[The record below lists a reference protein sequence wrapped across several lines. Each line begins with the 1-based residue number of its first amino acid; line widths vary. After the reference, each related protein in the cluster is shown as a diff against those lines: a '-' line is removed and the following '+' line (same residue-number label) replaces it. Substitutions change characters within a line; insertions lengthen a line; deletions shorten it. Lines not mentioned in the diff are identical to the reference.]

1 MPIERLL
8 YSFSIKDGLDKNRK
22 KGDFSDE
29 NRRSCSKR
37 RL

>member
-8 YSFSIKDGLDKNRK
+8 YPFNIKGRFGKNRK